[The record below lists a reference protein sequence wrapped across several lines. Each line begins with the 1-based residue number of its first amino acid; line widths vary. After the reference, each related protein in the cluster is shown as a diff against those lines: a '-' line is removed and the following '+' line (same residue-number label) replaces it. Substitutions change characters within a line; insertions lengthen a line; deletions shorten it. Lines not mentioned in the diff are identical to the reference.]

1 MDTNTQENSQELV
14 AQEVV
19 EQEEVVVEEVV
30 VEEVKPLVV
39 RVVLHEG
46 IPLEFIVHNAIQG
59 QFREWIAQNVAS
71 QANSFGTFIG
81 SIYIPNSKIKYFE
94 EA

>member
-1 MDTNTQENSQELV
+1 MDTNTQENNQELV

-19 EQEEVVVEEVV
+19 EPEAPEVVEEVN
-30 VEEVKPLVV
+30 PLVV

-46 IPLEFIVHNAIQG
+46 SPLEFIVHNAVQG

-71 QANSFGTFIG
+71 QANSDGTFIG
-81 SIYIPNSKIKYFE
+81 STYIPNSKIKYFE

>member
-1 MDTNTQENSQELV
+1 MDTNKQENNQELV

-19 EQEEVVVEEVV
+19 EQEAV

-39 RVVLHEG
+39 RVVLLEG
-46 IPLEFIVHNAIQG
+46 SPLEFIIHNVAQG
-59 QFREWIAQNVAS
+59 QFREWIARNVAS
-71 QANSFGTFIG
+71 QVNNDGTFIG
-81 SIYIPNSKIKYFE
+81 STYIPNSKIKYFE